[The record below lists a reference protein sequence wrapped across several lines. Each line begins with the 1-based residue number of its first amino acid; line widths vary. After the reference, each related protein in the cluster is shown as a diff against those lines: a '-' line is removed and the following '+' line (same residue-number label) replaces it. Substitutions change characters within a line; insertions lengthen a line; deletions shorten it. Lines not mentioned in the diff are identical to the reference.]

1 MNAPLRRVGVVVMV
15 LFMPEPVWGL
25 APVRAV
31 VLEPASVSAWEPA
44 TVPVLAS
51 GRR

>member
-1 MNAPLRRVGVVVMV
+1 MAWVPVSALVSV
-15 LFMPEPVWGL
+15 PEPVWGL

-31 VLEPASVSAWEPA
+31 ASEPASVSAWEPA
-44 TVPVLAS
+44 SVPVLAS